1 MEVGSLSFKRL
12 MKDVRSIMKQPLH
25 EHGIYY
31 SHNEDNILKGYALII
46 GPEDTPYAYGYYL
59 FQIDYPPEYP
69 LAPPKF
75 TFLTNGDN
83 IRMNPNLYRSGK
95 VCVSILNTWRGD
107 QWSSCQTLKTIL
119 LTLLTILND
128 KPLLN
133 EPGYNETSD
142 DFISY
147 NNIITYKNIEVAIL
161 NVIDNKIS
169 PSICSKFKNDIIVN
183 FKSNYLK
190 IMDTINKEIKIM
202 GTVDTLIHTKVYSM
216 RVELKYNDLKSR
228 IQKIFK
234 KYK

>member
-169 PSICSKFKNDIIVN
+169 PSICSKFKNYIIVN